1 MVELTPSFELDFH
14 PIDNDHRR
22 LVAQLNDIMRALDA
36 GDFDACARLVLD
48 FVGSARKH
56 FRREEALLEQVGYP
70 EAEDHHDHHREL
82 DEKLE
87 TILRLSQSVADS
99 KVARQSLRKEL
110 TFFVMDDVINADL
123 DFKPYLA
130 ERSPTGDGK

>member
-14 PIDNDHRR
+14 PIDDDHRR
-22 LVAQLNDIMRALDA
+22 LVALVNEIIRALDA
-36 GDFDACARLVLD
+36 ADFDACARLVPD
-48 FVGSARKH
+48 FVDSARKH
-56 FRREEALLEQVGYP
+56 FRHEEALLERVGYP
-70 EAEDHHDHHREL
+70 EAEDHHEHHRQL

-87 TILRLSQSVADS
+87 TILHLSQNVDNS

-110 TFFVMDDVINADL
+110 TFFVMDDIINADL

-130 ERSPTGDGK
+130 ERSPNGEG